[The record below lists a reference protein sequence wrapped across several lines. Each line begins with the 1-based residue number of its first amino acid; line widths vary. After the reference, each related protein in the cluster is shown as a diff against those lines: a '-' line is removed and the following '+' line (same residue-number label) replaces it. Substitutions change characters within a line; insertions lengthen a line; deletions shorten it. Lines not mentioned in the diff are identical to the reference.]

1 MVTKIEAP
9 IVSVTLLEDRA
20 HVTRRGAVEVPAGH
34 SRLSVAGLAPVLA
47 DKTLAARLEGAS
59 ARVLDASV
67 ERDEVILDEEKP
79 EDLRAIDERI
89 EALEAETH
97 AIDRELARLQ
107 KSLVQLSARADI
119 ELDEMSDDAAYDR
132 ADGDRWTKMIE
143 GLDEREEALSKKVV
157 ALTAQKRIKT
167 VEAGDLANRRAAI
180 ASPSTHIR
188 AQVFVDVDA
197 TEAGAATLEIEYVV
211 PAACWRPY
219 HTARWIDDGRV
230 EFATDACVWQNTGE
244 DWERAKLSFSTERP
258 SLGAAPPLLR
268 SDVVRATK
276 KSPDV
281 EVAAREEE
289 IQTAGLGG
297 GGTVTMNDVP
307 GIDDGG
313 DPMRIEAEHPATV
326 PSDGRPYRVRLQ
338 TFEAESKSDLALMA
352 ELTPAVIVR
361 TTQSNG
367 GRRPLL
373 PGPVDLVRNGG
384 LVGRTTVEYVAS
396 GERFELGWGPDGDLR
411 VAREVRHLEE
421 ESRMLSSW
429 TKMPRIVELQISNI
443 GSNTKKIHVTERV
456 LVSEIEKVKVE
467 VDAKKTTGG
476 KTPDRDGML
485 TWEVDVPRRGN
496 KKIELRYTVQKHDDV
511 VGL

>member
-1 MVTKIEAP
+1 MVIKVEAP

-20 HVTRRGAVEVPAGH
+20 HVTRRGSVELPAGH
-34 SRLSVAGLAPVLA
+34 SRLAVAGLAPVLA
-47 DKTLAARLEGAS
+47 DKTLAARLDGGQ

-67 ERDEVILDEEKP
+67 DRDEVILDDEKP

-89 EALEAETH
+89 EALDVEMNTV
-97 AIDRELARLQ
+97 DRELTRLQ

-132 ADGDRWTKMIE
+132 TDGDRWTKMIDGIE
-143 GLDEREEALSKKVV
+143 AREEELSKRSVE
-157 ALTAQKRIKT
+157 LTAKKRVAAI
-167 VEAGDLANRRAAI
+167 ESRDLANRRAAV

-197 TEAGAATLEIEYVV
+197 SEAGAATLEIEYVV

-219 HTARWIDDGRV
+219 HTARWLEDGRV
-230 EFATDACVWQNTGE
+230 EIATDACVWQNTGE
-244 DWERAKLSFSTERP
+244 TWDRAKLSFSTERP
-258 SLGAAPPLLR
+258 SLGASPPQLR
-268 SDVVRATK
+268 SDVVRAKK

-313 DPMRIEAEHPATV
+313 DPMRIDAEHPATV

-338 TFEAESKSDLALMA
+338 AFEAEAKSDLALMA

-361 TTQSNG
+361 TTQANG

-373 PGPVDLVRNGG
+373 PGPVDLVRSGG
-384 LVGRTTVEYVAS
+384 LVGRTTIEYVAS

-411 VAREVRHLEE
+411 VARQVRHLEE

-429 TKMPRIVELQISNI
+429 TKMPRVVELQISNI
-443 GSNTKKIHVTERV
+443 GSSDKKVHVTERV
-456 LVSEIEKVKVE
+456 LVSEVEKVKVE
-467 VDAKKTTGG
+467 VDSKKTTDG
-476 KTPDRDGML
+476 KAPDRDGML
-485 TWEVDVPRRGN
+485 TWDVDVPRRGN